1 MSPLLHR
8 HHHDEQPPEQ
18 TPQHAAEPREELSGA
33 ALRLTVHLADGEQ
46 FHHRAVYTEI
56 VHRAHRAGLAGA
68 SVFRGME
75 GFGRNSRLIHTTR
88 LLDLADNLPLL
99 VVIIDTPERVRAFI
113 PQLREVS
120 PHSLVT
126 VEDVEIIAPAA
137 PADPAS
143 PAGLPVE
150 TPRNP

>member
-8 HHHDEQPPEQ
+8 HHHDDER
-18 TPQHAAEPREELSGA
+18 AAEPRAELSGP
-33 ALRLTVHLADGEQ
+33 ALRLTVYLADGEQ
-46 FHHRAVYTEI
+46 FHHRPVYTEI

-75 GFGRNSRLIHTTR
+75 GFGRNSRSVHTSR

-99 VVIIDTPERVRAFI
+99 VVIVDTAERIRAFV
-113 PQLREVS
+113 PELREIS

-126 VEDVEIIAPAA
+126 VEEVEVVAPAA
-137 PADPAS
+137 PPATP
-143 PAGLPVE
+143 PAEPPAATG
-150 TPRNP
+150 RKA